1 MFGLNKIIPVDS
13 DYKFLNHRKK
23 FYIASSVAIFLSL
36 MLLFFKGLNWLNRS
50 IQIGKRYLIFG
61 KPQKYG
67 NQISFIHP
75 EMELLKDSSKTSLYN
90 LDK

>member
-36 MLLFFKGLNWLNRS
+36 MLLFFKGLNLG
-50 IQIGKRYLIFG
+50 IDFKGGTLIEVST
-61 KPQKYG
+61 KNP
-67 NQISFIHP
+67 NIAELREIFI
-75 EMELLKDSSKTSLYN
+75 TQF
-90 LDK
+90 